1 MDREQEKEKQK
12 ELDKRIERFSKRFE
26 EENAQK
32 NFYITTPIYYV
43 NGDPHIGS
51 AYTTIAADTMARYK
65 KTMGYDV
72 YFLTGTDEHGQK
84 IQETA
89 EKKGCTPQEWTDIM
103 APKFK
108 AIWEKLNIDYS
119 DFIRTTEERHKKA
132 VKKILEKVNANGDI
146 YKGKYSGKYCVSCET
161 FVPEN
166 QVVDG
171 NHCPDCGK
179 ELRMVE
185 EESYFFKMSKYQDA
199 LLKHIETHPDF
210 ILPRSRKNEVVAF
223 IKQGLQDLS
232 ISRNTFTW
240 GIPIEFAP
248 GHITYVWFDA
258 LTNYLTAVGYENN
271 RAKFDKYWNNAE
283 VMHLVGKDIIR
294 FHAIIWP
301 CMLLSAGEK
310 LPDKVVG
317 HGWWTSNGEKMSKS
331 KGNVVDP
338 VKEAEKYGVDALRY
352 CLLREV
358 QFGNDGDY
366 STKNVVTRINSDL
379 ANDLG
384 NLLNRTLGMYKKY
397 FNGIV
402 LEGESGQDIDNDVE
416 KTFENIVEEV
426 DEYMNVAQYSKALEA
441 IWKYISRMNKYID
454 ETEPWVLAKDPMKH
468 DRLLVVMNHLIDAL
482 CQIAVLVYPTMPT
495 AAQKIWDQLG
505 IKKDIR
511 NAKIN
516 DIYGWDLFENGHR
529 LGEAQP
535 IFPRLD
541 VEEYIKDEKDPMEV
555 DPELKIENAI
565 GIEDFDKV
573 NIQVVEI
580 LEAGKVKGADKL
592 LKFKVSLGDHARQIL
607 SGIAKYYPEPEKL
620 VGKKVLA
627 VTNLKPRKMKGEVS
641 QGMLLSAENEKGLK
655 LIEVDSSL
663 EPGSKAK

>member
-1 MDREQEKEKQK
+1 MK
-12 ELDKRIERFSKRFE
+12 
-26 EENAQK
+26 K
-32 NFYITTPIYYV
+32 NFYVTTPIYYV
-43 NGDPHIGS
+43 NGEPHVGS

-65 KTMGYDV
+65 KTKGYDV

-84 IQETA
+84 VEETA
-89 EKKGCTPQEWTDIM
+89 EQKGYTPQQWTDIM

-108 AIWEKLNIDYS
+108 DIWSKLNINYS

-132 VKKILEKVNANGDI
+132 VKKIIKKVHDKGDI
-146 YKGKYSGKYCVSCET
+146 YKGEYAGKYCVSCET

-166 QVVDG
+166 QVVNG

-179 ELRMVE
+179 ELRMVK
-185 EESYFFKMSKYQDA
+185 EESYFFRMSKYQDA

-210 ILPRSRKNEVVAF
+210 ILPRSRRNEVISF

-232 ISRNTFTW
+232 ISRNTFKW
-240 GIPIEFAP
+240 GIPIDFAP

-258 LTNYLTAVGYENN
+258 LTNYLTAIGYESNPEM
-271 RAKFDKYWNNAE
+271 FDKFWNNAE
-283 VMHLVGKDIIR
+283 VMHLLGKDIVR

-301 CMLLSAGEK
+301 CMLLSAEEK
-310 LPDKVVG
+310 LPDKVVA
-317 HGWWTSNGEKMSKS
+317 HGWWTSEGEKMSKS

-338 VKEAEKYGVDALRY
+338 VEQANRYGVDAFRY

-366 STKNVVTRINSDL
+366 STKSVVTRINSDL

-397 FNGIV
+397 FNSTVTVG
-402 LEGESGQDIDNDVE
+402 SAKDSFD
-416 KTFENIVEEV
+416 EEV
-426 DEYMNVAQYSKALEA
+426 ENLWNEVVADVDNYMNIAQFSKALES
-441 IWKYISRMNKYID
+441 IWKFISRLNKYID
-454 ETEPWVLAKDPMKH
+454 ETAPWTLAKDENNK
-468 DRLLVVMNHLIDAL
+468 DRLAVVMNHLIDGL
-482 CQIAVLVYPTMPT
+482 YKIAVMVYPCMPESG
-495 AAQKIWDQLG
+495 QKIWDQLG
-505 IKKDIR
+505 VQKDIKE
-511 NAKIN
+511 AKI
-516 DIYGWDLFENGHR
+516 DEVLGWNLFTPGHV

-535 IFPRLD
+535 IFPRIDMEAMLEAD
-541 VEEYIKDEKDPMEV
+541 KDPMQV
-555 DPELKIENAI
+555 DPELKIENPI

-573 NIQVVEI
+573 DIQVVEI
-580 LEAGKVKGADKL
+580 LSAEKVKDADKL
-592 LKFKVSLGDHARQIL
+592 LKFKVSFGDHVRQIL

-627 VTNLKPRKMKGEVS
+627 VTNLKPRKMKGEIS

-655 LIEVDSSL
+655 LIEVDSSIQ
-663 EPGSKAK
+663 PGSKAK